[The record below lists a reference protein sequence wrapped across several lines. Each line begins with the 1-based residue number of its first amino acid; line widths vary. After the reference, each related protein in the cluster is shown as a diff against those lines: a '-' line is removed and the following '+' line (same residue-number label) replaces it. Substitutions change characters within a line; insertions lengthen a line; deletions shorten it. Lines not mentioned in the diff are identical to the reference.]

1 MGHSWL
7 WEKKMD
13 YYAALYLKERWE
25 KLLVVLGEEYLVLFD
40 GGRAI
45 DRDLVKRR
53 IGMFCD
59 AFDDMYKKQSKWVLS
74 DKGLRLKTCQ
84 LIEKAIVPSYK
95 SYLQKNLPEFDMGN
109 HVRYTADS
117 LENLI
122 NSLFQM
128 KLGKFEGMNCRD
140 MIGIMKNV
148 VIDHFSYTPA
158 AA

>member
-1 MGHSWL
+1 
-7 WEKKMD
+7 MD
-13 YYAALYLKERWE
+13 YYVALYLKECWE
-25 KLLVVLGEEYLVLFD
+25 KLLVVLGEEDPVLFD

-53 IGMFCD
+53 IGMLCD

-74 DKGLRLKTCQ
+74 DKGLRLKTCHASLLKRLLFH
-84 LIEKAIVPSYK
+84 LISAICK
-95 SYLQKNLPEFDMGN
+95 KNLPEFDMGN
-109 HVRYTADS
+109 HVRYTADG

-128 KLGKFEGMNCRD
+128 KLGKFEGMNCKD
-140 MIGIMKNV
+140 IIGIMKNV
-148 VIDHFSYTPA
+148 VIDHFSSTPA